1 MAARE
6 RLPGNLFPGHSQ
18 PFSRHCG
25 KARDGMKRRVVITGL
40 GVISAI
46 GSGKDAF
53 WQGLLAGTSGETLLS
68 DVTCCSLFEHHS
80 FDAQVVCEVK
90 DFDPLAQGVPADC
103 LEMDRSIQFAV
114 AGAHQAMQD
123 AQLAELDD
131 CERAGVVLA
140 TAICGT
146 QTLDK
151 EFTKVTD
158 MGSHPIRSAGAS
170 PHLYAA
176 AMGNSAALEIAAR
189 YGFQGETVTLSTGC
203 IGGVDAISYAYESVA
218 GGEHDI
224 VIAGAA
230 EAPITPIT
238 IAAFDIIHCLSHHNS
253 KASRPF
259 CASRDGFVLS
269 EGCGI
274 VVLEELEHARARQAP
289 IYAEIT
295 GWAVT
300 EHAMHMTD
308 MSPEGRD
315 LVRAITD
322 TIDRAET
329 LPTQIDF
336 INAHGT
342 STPQND
348 IRETQAIKAV
358 LGSHASTIPVNS
370 TKSMLGHSLAAAS
383 ALEVVACAL
392 SLQHQTL
399 HPTINYLDPDPA
411 CDLDYVP
418 NVPRR
423 YDMEQLI
430 TTASGFSGL
439 HAALAIRSVKD
450 DRRTL

>member
-1 MAARE
+1 M
-6 RLPGNLFPGHSQ
+6 
-18 PFSRHCG
+18 
-25 KARDGMKRRVVITGL
+25 RRVVISGL
-40 GVISAI
+40 GVVSPV
-46 GSGKDAF
+46 GVGQQEF
-53 WQGLLAGTSGETLLS
+53 WQNLLKGVSGEISL
-68 DVTCCSLFEHHS
+68 DQVTCSPLFGHHE
-80 FDAQVVCEVK
+80 FDARVVCEASS
-90 DFDPLAQGVPADC
+90 FDPEVHHVPAAYHQA
-103 LEMDRSIQFAV
+103 DRFIQFAF
-114 AGAHQAMQD
+114 AATHQAFHD
-123 AQLAELDD
+123 ARLHESAWDA
-131 CERAGVVLA
+131 ERAGITLA

-146 QTLDK
+146 PMLDS
-151 EFTKVTD
+151 EFVK
-158 MGSHPIRSAGAS
+158 AS
-170 PHLYAA
+170 NWGQEPLHAEGVSPFLYSA
-176 AMGNSAALEIAAR
+176 AMANSAALAVGAH
-189 YGFQGETVTLSTGC
+189 YGFQGECTTLSTGC
-203 IGGVDAISYAYESVA
+203 IGGLDAISYAYESIA
-218 GGEHDI
+218 YGEHDI
-224 VIAGAA
+224 MLAGAS

-238 IAAFDIIHCLSHHNS
+238 IASFDIINCLSHRTNPAT
-253 KASRPF
+253 ASRPF
-259 CASRDGFVLS
+259 SRDRDGFVLS

-274 VVLEELEHARARQAP
+274 VVLEELEHALARQAP
-289 IYAEIT
+289 IYGEIT
-295 GWAVT
+295 GYDVT

-322 TIDRAET
+322 TIDRAEA

-348 IRETQAIKAV
+348 IRETQAIKAA

-418 NVPRR
+418 NVSRS

-439 HAALAIRSVKD
+439 HAALAIRSVTD